1 MVKGKAEQKLI
12 VVQHQP
18 GIKRKRRLVF
28 ITGVIVIGAI
38 SFLLGDFQIR
48 HRFDQV
54 NNQLD
59 ALSAKFVELQ
69 EGEAILRQ
77 QVANLTS
84 GREIDNL
91 AKLDIQNTIKD
102 FKSQVSQLE
111 KDVSFYQN
119 IMAPSDNARGLQVQK
134 VDISAG
140 SVSNR
145 FNYKIVLAQVGDNKA
160 YVNGVVAVNFIGM
173 RGDKKEIIP
182 LRNLSDQQVELGIK
196 FKFKYFQDIEGDL
209 VIPDGFIPESI
220 QIVAQSKGKNA
231 SRLEQSFE
239 WKQLLEQKS

>member
-1 MVKGKAEQKLI
+1 MANRKAQDKLI
-12 VVQHQP
+12 VVKHKP

-28 ITGVIVIGAI
+28 VTGVVVIGAV
-38 SFLLGDFQIR
+38 SFLFGDYLSR
-48 HRFDQV
+48 YKHARV
-54 NNQLD
+54 LEKLNQLAGD
-59 ALSAKFVELQ
+59 YAMLQ
-69 EGEAILRQ
+69 DGETNLRQ
-77 QVANLTS
+77 QVANLQS
-84 GREIDNL
+84 GREIDEL
-91 AKLDIQNTIKD
+91 AKQGIQETIRE
-102 FKSQVSQLE
+102 FKAKVSQLE
-111 KDVSFYQN
+111 TDVSFYQN

-134 VDISAG
+134 VDIQAG
-140 SVSNR
+140 SVSKR
-145 FNYKIVLAQVGDNKA
+145 FNYKIVLAQVADNKA

-220 QIVAQSKGKNA
+220 QVVAQSKGKNA

>member
-1 MVKGKAEQKLI
+1 MIAKILHKDIEKCLSVLYSAEGQ
-12 VVQHQP
+12 
-18 GIKRKRRLVF
+18 
-28 ITGVIVIGAI
+28 
-38 SFLLGDFQIR
+38 
-48 HRFDQV
+48 
-54 NNQLD
+54 
-59 ALSAKFVELQ
+59 
-69 EGEAILRQ
+69 
-77 QVANLTS
+77 
-84 GREIDNL
+84 
-91 AKLDIQNTIKD
+91 DIQFQNTIKD
-102 FKSQVSQLE
+102 YKSELSQLE

-119 IMAPSDNARGLQVQK
+119 IMAPSDNARGLQVQN
-134 VDISAG
+134 VDIQAG
-140 SVSNR
+140 SVSKR
-145 FNYKIVLAQVGDNKA
+145 FSYKIVLAQVADNKA

-220 QIVAQSKGKNA
+220 QVVAQSKGKNA